1 MLELIERY
9 GVSSIEAHILELLLK
24 LAKNGWVT
32 NLTCGQIAKKLRVS
46 VSTVKRYLAKLEDR
60 GLIEKKVL
68 RAADGK
74 TRLNVKIK
82 GVQIELPNNNNFVD
96 IYRQHK
102 QQQTN
107 NGGQIEPG
115 IRTKPL
121 GEEEKEAVRLI
132 VQNDLRLKRIPLHKV
147 VFFLLNSPLS
157 EEETLRAIENADA
170 NPEIRNP
177 VGFLVVYL
185 RVSRESSTRWEW
197 LTSPDEAV
205 PGELLSFYE
214 ECLEEKEKME
224 EEELRRE
231 LAEEIRSFAKTYGL
245 ELPELDG
252 LSSDELEELKKKLIV
267 RAGKK
272 LLTENPELKP
282 RFRKLYEDVRKM
294 PGDREFREYVFYSG
308 VLEFTEVLCR
318 KEG

>member
-9 GVSSIEAHILELLLK
+9 GVSSIEAHILEFLLRLS
-24 LAKNGWVT
+24 KNGWVT
-32 NLTCGQIAKKLRVS
+32 GLTCGQIAKKLRVS

-68 RAADGK
+68 RAVDRK
-74 TRLNVKIK
+74 TRLNLKVKI
-82 GVQIELPNNNNFVD
+82 ELLMNNYFVD
-96 IYRQHK
+96 QYKQHK

-107 NGGQIEPG
+107 NEGQIEPG
-115 IRTKPL
+115 PRTKPL
-121 GEEEKEAVRLI
+121 NDEEKGAVRLI
-132 VQNDLRLKRIPLHKV
+132 VQNDLRLKRIPLHKA

-157 EEETLRAIENADA
+157 EEETLQVIENADA

-185 RVSRESSTRWEW
+185 KVSRESSTRWEW

-245 ELPELDG
+245 ELPELEG

-294 PGDREFREYVFYSG
+294 PGDREIKEYVFYSG
-308 VLEFTEVLCR
+308 VLEFTEVFCR

>member
-24 LAKNGWVT
+24 LSKNGWVT
-32 NLTCGQIAKKLRVS
+32 NLTCGQIAEKLRVS

-96 IYRQHK
+96 LYKQHK

-115 IRTKPL
+115 TRTKPL
-121 GEEEKEAVRLI
+121 SDEEKEAVRLM
-132 VQNDLRLKRIPLHKV
+132 VQNDLRFKRIPLHKA

-157 EEETLRAIENADA
+157 EEETLELMERVDYNF
-170 NPEIRNP
+170 EIKNP

-185 RVSRESSTRWEW
+185 KVRRETSSRWEW

-205 PGELLSFYE
+205 PEELLSFYE
-214 ECLEEKEKME
+214 ECLEEKEKIE

-231 LAEEIRSFAKTYGL
+231 LAEEIRSFANAYGL
-245 ELPELDG
+245 ELPELGG
-252 LSSDELEELKKKLIV
+252 LSSDELEALKKKLIV
-267 RAGKK
+267 EAGKK
-272 LLTENPELKP
+272 LLTENPGLKP
-282 RFRKLYEDVRKM
+282 KFRKLYEDVRKM
-294 PGDREFREYVFYSG
+294 PGDKEIKEYIFYSG
-308 VLEFTEVLCR
+308 VVEFTEKLCGR
-318 KEG
+318 